1 MVTKKLD
8 IDRIDL
14 WKGSIFKSIAHA
26 INMAH
31 YPELSYESSWDNFNY
46 NLQDGEGARGTIT
59 FHPDFCIAAFQ
70 DLNSER
76 SEQVKDPLYYF
87 EGASDKVKE
96 VAQQETFQY
105 LLEDV
110 EGETMPLIT
119 SAFWIE
125 NGNTYSIDTFEEFQ
139 EHSGFLLEMQLEDIT
154 SLMETLEEEY
164 EMTDQQL
171 NLLQLIFE
179 KKIKSP
185 EEKIVLSEGEID
197 MIGISDEEGREE
209 SEESFKELNII
220 WDIS

>member
-8 IDRIDL
+8 INRIDL
-14 WKGSIFKSIAHA
+14 WKSSIFKSIAHA

-46 NLQDGEGARGTIT
+46 NLQDGEGTRGTIT

-76 SEQVKDPLYYF
+76 SEQVKDPLYYL

-125 NGNTYSIDTFEEFQ
+125 NGDTYSIDTFEEFQ
-139 EHSGFLLEMQLEDIT
+139 EHGGFLVEMQLEDIP
-154 SLMETLEEEY
+154 SLMEILEEEY
-164 EMTDQQL
+164 EMTDPQL

-185 EEKIVLSEGEID
+185 EEKIMLSEVEID